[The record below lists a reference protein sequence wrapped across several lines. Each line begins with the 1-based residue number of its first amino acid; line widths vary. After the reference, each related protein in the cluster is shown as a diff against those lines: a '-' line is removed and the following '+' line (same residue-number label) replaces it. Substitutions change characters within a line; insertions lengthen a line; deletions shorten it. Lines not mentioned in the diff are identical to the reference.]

1 MDAIGAKVEAL
12 KDEMVKNR
20 RFFHSHPETG
30 FFTFFTTAK
39 IASELKKLGYSL
51 KMGREIMKPEAR
63 AGLGSEKDKEKYLE
77 RAKSLLSADEREF
90 LPVMEDGLT
99 GVVAEIDTGRPGKT
113 LAFRFDI
120 DGVDVTES
128 KDEAHRPFKEGFR
141 ADIDGITHACG
152 HDGHIT
158 IGLAMAKLIAQ
169 NLDDFKGKFRFIF
182 QTAEEGTRGAV
193 PMEQAGVLEGVD
205 YLLGG
210 HIGFQAKTSG
220 GIICGTNKLLATSKF
235 DVNFTGRSAHA
246 AGAPQEGA
254 NALLAAAQA
263 ALAMHGIT
271 RHADGVTR
279 INVGVLRAGE
289 GRNVIAPNGYI
300 ACETRGETTELN
312 EFMFQKCM
320 DIVAGVAQMYGVQYD
335 VKLTGGTSGGDSSEE
350 ITDIYERAA
359 RQSPFIK
366 DELIVRDLNFGACED
381 FAHFMHAVQK
391 AGGKSGY
398 LMIGTKLAA
407 GHHNGAF
414 DFDESALLSGTD
426 VFLRSAYTING
437 KDA

>member
-1 MDAIGAKVEAL
+1 
-12 KDEMVKNR
+12 
-20 RFFHSHPETG
+20 
-30 FFTFFTTAK
+30 
-39 IASELKKLGYSL
+39 
-51 KMGREIMKPEAR
+51 
-63 AGLGSEKDKEKYLE
+63 
-77 RAKSLLSADEREF
+77 
-90 LPVMEDGLT
+90 
-99 GVVAEIDTGRPGKT
+99 
-113 LAFRFDI
+113 
-120 DGVDVTES
+120 
-128 KDEAHRPFKEGFR
+128 
-141 ADIDGITHACG
+141 
-152 HDGHIT
+152 
-158 IGLAMAKLIAQ
+158 
-169 NLDDFKGKFRFIF
+169 
-182 QTAEEGTRGAV
+182 
-193 PMEQAGVLEGVD
+193 MEQAGVLDGVD

-254 NALLAAAQA
+254 NALLAAAQT

-350 ITDIYERAA
+350 ITDIYEHAA

-426 VFLRSAYTING
+426 VFLRSAYAING
-437 KDA
+437 KGA